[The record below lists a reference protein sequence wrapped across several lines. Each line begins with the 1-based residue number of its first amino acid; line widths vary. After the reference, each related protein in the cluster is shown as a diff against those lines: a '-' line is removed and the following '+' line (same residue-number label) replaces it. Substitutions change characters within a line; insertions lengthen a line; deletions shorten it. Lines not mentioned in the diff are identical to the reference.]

1 MGIGSTAALLPGT
14 CNNRHLFARHHLACA
29 TSCDGLLE
37 DAAKNVMPREA
48 CGRQRAGLSPRLTR
62 RCMIVWRMGFD
73 DVS

>member
-37 DAAKNVMPREA
+37 DAAKNVMRKAESRSESKADEA
-48 CGRQRAGLSPRLTR
+48 MHDSLAYG
-62 RCMIVWRMGFD
+62 V
-73 DVS
+73 

>member
-37 DAAKNVMPREA
+37 DAAKNVMPREEGSLRKA
-48 CGRQRAGLSPRLTR
+48 ESRSESKADEAMHDSLAYG
-62 RCMIVWRMGFD
+62 V
-73 DVS
+73 